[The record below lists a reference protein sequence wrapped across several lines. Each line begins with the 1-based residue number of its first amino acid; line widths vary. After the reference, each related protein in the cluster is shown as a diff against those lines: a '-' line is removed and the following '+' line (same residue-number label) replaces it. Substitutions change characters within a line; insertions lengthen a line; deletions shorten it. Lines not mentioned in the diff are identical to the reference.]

1 MEEPKYALE
10 EMPFGFRVTIAGR
23 VTRADAVQALKESRE
38 ALSVCKKPFGVLVD
52 IRTLKPMAD
61 DVQAIVDETQR
72 LFRKSGLERSAVVLA
87 SAVMTMQFRRI
98 AKDTGVY
105 RHERYVDASKHAD
118 WEKIA
123 LAWIRDAA
131 DPDVPAA
138 RGRSRR
144 GG

>member
-1 MEEPKYALE
+1 MAESKYTLDE
-10 EMPFGFRVTIAGR
+10 VPFGFKVTIAGR
-23 VTRADAVQALKESRE
+23 VTRAEAMKALEESRN
-38 ALSVCKKPFGVLVD
+38 ALRVCAKPFGVLVD

-98 AKDTGVY
+98 AKDTGVGE
-105 RHERYVDASKHAD
+105 HERYVDASKHAD

-123 LAWIRDAA
+123 LGWIRDGV
-131 DPDVPAA
+131 DPDRRP
-138 RGRSRR
+138 SRR
-144 GG
+144 GA